1 VRELL
6 HDEQPPPKRLF
17 ARTPF
22 DYRNTSSD
30 HGDTSSRTLE
40 PQLALVCVC
49 TPSVHLV
56 VTWSLRGG
64 VPVYV
69 CMCVCVGAVV
79 TRDNQHLVSPEAI
92 DFLDQCLR
100 YDHKARI
107 TPTQVPLPFCPLLVP
122 VHHCV
127 SLSITVYH
135 CLLLSIAVYHSLSL
149 SIAAY
154 HYCGCTRISPAAPHI
169 LPRETLVLTRHSAR

>member
-1 VRELL
+1 MSSLLPNGSLREHHLTI
-6 HDEQPPPKRLF
+6 ETPP
-17 ARTPF
+17 RTMETPL
-22 DYRNTSSD
+22 R
-30 HGDTSSRTLE
+30 GLWSRSWHL
-40 PQLALVCVC
+40 CVC